1 MIQHPQYQLKRWVIA
16 PPADSTILAGLGR
29 QSLLEAQ
36 LLYNRGIVDPESA
49 AGFLAAGYP
58 TDTDPF
64 LLKDMDVTVER
75 INRALSE
82 NQRIAIYGDYDVD
95 GVTATALLVEV
106 LRNLGGEVQAYI
118 PDRFDE
124 GYGLNEHALQ
134 ALRDQVV
141 QLVITVDCGVRSVTE
156 AEFSRKI
163 GLDLI
168 ISDHHHPEQ
177 VIPPALAVIN
187 PKIAGQ
193 AYPFPDLAGV
203 GVAYKIAQAVLEKI
217 GGGKKYADRWLD
229 LVALGTVADLAP
241 LTGENRALVRAGLQ
255 TIRAGKRIGLQSLCR
270 AAGVNQSNIGAT
282 DIGFMLGPRLNA
294 AGRLETAMNAYQL
307 LVTTDPVEAGD
318 LSSLLNK
325 QNSDRQ
331 EITRQTQAAAV
342 DRIGQPGE
350 DDYLLFVTDA
360 EFNEGI
366 VGLAASRLA
375 EQFYRPAVVG
385 VTGPETTRCSC
396 RSIPGF
402 HITNALD
409 ECSELFIRHGGHA
422 AAAGFTIPNE
432 RVEELR
438 IRLREIAR
446 RELAGKDL
454 TPQMSA
460 DAQVNLADLNPQL
473 LAFLDQ
479 LQPTGYGNPE
489 TYFVARNLTVKSRR
503 AIGSDNRHLKLAVTD
518 GWFTIDAI
526 CFRFGHLV
534 TALPPKVDLLFAFE
548 RNIYNGQVYL
558 QLNVKDIQASEM

>member
-16 PPADSTILAGLGR
+16 PQADPQVLADLKR
-29 QSLLEAQ
+29 DSLLEAQ
-36 LLYNRGIVDPESA
+36 LLYNRGIVDYA
-49 AGFLAAGYP
+49 AAAEFLAAGYP

-64 LLKDMDVTVER
+64 LMKDMELAVDR
-75 INRALSE
+75 IGRALTES
-82 NQRIAIYGDYDVD
+82 QPIAIYGDYDVD
-95 GVTATALLVEV
+95 GVTSTALLVEV

-118 PDRFDE
+118 PDRFEE
-124 GYGLNEHALQ
+124 GYGLNKAALQ
-134 ALRDQVV
+134 TLHERGV
-141 QLVITVDCGVRSVTE
+141 QLVVTVDCGVRSIAE
-156 AEFSRKI
+156 AEFSREI

-187 PKIAGQ
+187 PKIPGQ
-193 AYPFPDLAGV
+193 TYPYPDLAGV
-203 GVAYKIAQAVLEKI
+203 GVAYKIAQGVLEKI
-217 GGGKKYADRWLD
+217 GGGKQYADRWLD

-255 TIRAGKRIGLQSLCR
+255 AIRTGRRTGLQALCR
-270 AAGVNQSNIGAT
+270 AAGVNQSAIGAS

-307 LVTTDPVEAGD
+307 LVTTDPIEAGD
-318 LSSLLNK
+318 LASLLNK
-325 QNSDRQ
+325 QNTDRQ

-342 DRIGQPGE
+342 ERIGSLDE
-350 DDYLLFVTDA
+350 DDYLLFVTDPD
-360 EFNEGI
+360 FNEGI

-396 RSIPGF
+396 RSIPDF

-422 AAAGFTIPNE
+422 AAAGFTVPNE

-438 IRLREIAR
+438 TRLRQIAR
-446 RELAGKDL
+446 RELAEADL

-473 LAFLDQ
+473 LGFLDQ

-489 TYFVARNLTVKSRR
+489 TFFVARNLTVKTRR

-526 CFRFGHLV
+526 CFRFGHLL
-534 TALPPKVDLLFAFE
+534 TALPPKVDLLFSFE
-548 RNIYNGQVYL
+548 RNFYNGQVYL
-558 QLNVKDIQASEM
+558 QLNVKDIQASE

>member
-1 MIQHPQYQLKRWVIA
+1 VIQHPQYQLKRWVIA
-16 PPADSTILAGLGR
+16 PPADPQVLAGLKR
-29 QSLLEAQ
+29 DSLLEAQ
-36 LLYNRGIVDPESA
+36 LLYNRGIVDTA
-49 AGFLAAGYP
+49 AAAEFLAAGYP

-64 LLKDMDVTVER
+64 LMKDMELAVER
-75 INRALSE
+75 ISRALTD
-82 NQRIAIYGDYDVD
+82 NQPIAIYGDYDVD
-95 GVTATALLVEV
+95 GVTSTALLVEV

-118 PDRFDE
+118 PDRFEE
-124 GYGLNEHALQ
+124 GYGLNKNALQ
-134 ALRDQVV
+134 ALHERGV
-141 QLVITVDCGVRSVTE
+141 QLVITVDCGVRSAIE
-156 AEFSRKI
+156 AEYCREI

-168 ISDHHHPEQ
+168 ISDHHHPEN

-187 PKIAGQ
+187 PKIPGQ
-193 AYPFPDLAGV
+193 TYPYPDLAGV
-203 GVAYKIAQAVLEKI
+203 GVAYKIAQAVLEKM
-217 GGGKKYADRWLD
+217 GGGKQYADRWLD

-255 TIRAGKRIGLQSLCR
+255 AIRTGRRTGLIALCR
-270 AAGVNQSNIGAT
+270 TAGVNQSAIGAS

-307 LVTTDPVEAGD
+307 LVTTDPIEAGD
-318 LSSLLNK
+318 LASLLNR
-325 QNSDRQ
+325 QNTDRQ

-342 DRIGQPGE
+342 ERIGTLGE
-350 DDYLLFVTDA
+350 DDYLLFVTDPD
-360 EFNEGI
+360 FNEGI

-422 AAAGFTIPNE
+422 AAAGFTVPNQ

-438 IRLREIAR
+438 TRLREIAR
-446 RELAGKDL
+446 RELAEADL

-473 LAFLDQ
+473 LAFLDR

-489 TYFVARNLTVKSRR
+489 TFFVARNLTVKTRR

-534 TALPPKVDLLFAFE
+534 TTLPPKVDLLFSFE
-548 RNIYNGQVYL
+548 RNFYNGQVYL
-558 QLNVKDIQASEM
+558 QLNVKDIQASE